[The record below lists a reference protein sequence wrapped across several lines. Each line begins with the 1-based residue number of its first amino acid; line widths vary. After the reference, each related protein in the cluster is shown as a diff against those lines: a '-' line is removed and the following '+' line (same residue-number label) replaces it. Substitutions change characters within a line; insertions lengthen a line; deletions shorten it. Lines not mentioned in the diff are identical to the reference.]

1 MNVGTGAVYLW
12 LGFGVLC
19 VSFASI
25 FIRLA
30 DAPPLTVAAYRMSI
44 AALVVGVAAGAAARQ
59 RFAAIR
65 RADLPILVFSGLCL
79 AAHFALWIASLSL
92 TSVAS
97 SALFV
102 TATPVVVAAASLV
115 MRTDKVGRLTALALA
130 ASMAGGVVIALGDW
144 DAGGRR
150 LEGDALALGGAVAV
164 GGYLLVGRRVRVR
177 IPNLPYIAVVYAT
190 AAAALLAFA
199 AAAGSPL
206 TGLPPESYLWM
217 ALAALVPQAVGHT
230 ILNWALGYVPV
241 TNLTLAVRA
250 EPVIATLLAIPILA
264 EIPPWTVVPGGA
276 LLLVGVYLAVRSED
290 GRPRNV

>member
-1 MNVGTGAVYLW
+1 MSAGSGAVYLW
-12 LGFGVLC
+12 LGFGVVC

-44 AALVVGVAAGAAARQ
+44 AAVVVGVAAGVAARR

-65 RADLPILVFSGLCL
+65 PSDLPILAFSGVCL
-79 AAHFALWIASLSL
+79 AAHFALWITSLSL

-102 TATPVVVAAASLV
+102 TATPVFVAAAAHLLRV
-115 MRTDKVGRLTALALA
+115 DRVGRLTALAVA
-130 ASMAGGVVIALGDW
+130 VSISGGAVIALGDW

-150 LEGDALALGGAVAV
+150 LAGDALALGGAAAV
-164 GGYLLVGRRVRVR
+164 GGYLLVGRRVRGR
-177 IPNLPYIAVVYAT
+177 IPNLPYIAVVYAV
-190 AAAALLAFA
+190 AAVALLAFA
-199 AAAGSPL
+199 AANGSPL
-206 TGLPPESYLWM
+206 TGLPLESYLWM
-217 ALAALVPQAVGHT
+217 ALAALVPQVVGHT

-250 EPVIATLLAIPILA
+250 EPVLATLLAIPILD

-276 LLLVGVYLAVRSED
+276 LLLLGVYLAARSED
-290 GRPRNV
+290 MRRREA

>member
-1 MNVGTGAVYLW
+1 MGTGAVYLW

-44 AALVVGVAAGAAARQ
+44 AALVIGILAGATARR
-59 RFAAIR
+59 RFSAIR
-65 RADLPILVFSGLCL
+65 RADLPILAFSGLCL

-102 TATPVVVAAASLV
+102 TATPVVVAAASIVL
-115 MRTDKVGRLTALALA
+115 RTDRVGRVTALAVA

-164 GGYLLVGRRVRVR
+164 GGYLLVGRRVRGR
-177 IPNLPYIAVVYAT
+177 IPNLPYIAVVYGV
-190 AAAALLAFA
+190 AAAALLALA
-199 AAAGSPL
+199 AASGAPL

-250 EPVIATLLAIPILA
+250 EPIIATLLAIPILA

-276 LLLVGVYLAVRSED
+276 LLLIGVYLAVRSED
-290 GRPRNV
+290 GRPRNA